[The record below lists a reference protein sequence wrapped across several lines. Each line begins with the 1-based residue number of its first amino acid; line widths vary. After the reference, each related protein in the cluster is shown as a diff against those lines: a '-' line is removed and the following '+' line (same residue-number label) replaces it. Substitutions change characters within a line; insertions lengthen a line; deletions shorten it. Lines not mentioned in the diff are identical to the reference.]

1 MLVTVF
7 SLVEMQ
13 LKQLQIRRKHKLVL
27 ILYSLQ
33 KKQLPKNGSC
43 FFIGSGFYLRN
54 LAT

>member
-7 SLVEMQ
+7 SQVEMQ

-27 ILYSLQ
+27 ILYSL
-33 KKQLPKNGSC
+33 KKTTSKKWKL
-43 FFIGSGFYLRN
+43 FFIGSGFYLLN

>member
-27 ILYSLQ
+27 ILYSL

-43 FFIGSGFYLRN
+43 FLLVWIFYLLN